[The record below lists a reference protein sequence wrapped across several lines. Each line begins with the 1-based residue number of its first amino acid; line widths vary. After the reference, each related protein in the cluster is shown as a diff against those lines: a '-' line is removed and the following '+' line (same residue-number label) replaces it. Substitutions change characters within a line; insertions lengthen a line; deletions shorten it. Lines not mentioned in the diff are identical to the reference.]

1 MAIDP
6 ILATPAGFAAG
17 ILGLDLYPWQVR
29 ALTDLEQPGMVS
41 VRCCNEAGK
50 TTYLAAPAILWVMA
64 CFAGATAVI
73 TSGSWRQ
80 VKEQLFPAIQRFRP
94 SLPGWEIHD
103 TRVVA
108 PNGSRCVG
116 FSTDD
121 PGLFEGFHVGPGGH
135 RETPLLIIV
144 DEAKSVAEGIFQAID
159 RCRPT
164 WLLLMSSPGA
174 PTGRFY
180 RSHTKERMHYRTS
193 VVRASDCPHISAE
206 TINGIIARYGRDHW
220 FVRSSIDAE
229 FTEDENDGR
238 ILKLSD
244 IEKCIRGQVAH
255 KQGDICAA
263 CDFAAGG
270 DENVLAVRMGNKVH
284 VERAWREPNTMV
296 AAGDFIAMFRK
307 LGLKPGQITGDAD
320 GLGRPVI
327 DRMGELGWPINP
339 LHANATPNNPLL
351 YSNRSAELWDEAAA
365 QIRAGAVLLPDD
377 AVLIEQLA
385 GRRWKRWSDGKLQLE
400 SKRDMKARGETS
412 PDRADAVVCAMA
424 NLASFLRP
432 KAATFD
438 VLLQV
443 EDAQETHHLAGFDAG
458 G

>member
-6 ILATPAGFAAG
+6 ILATPAGFAGG
-17 ILGLDLYPWQVR
+17 ILGLSLYQWQVR
-29 ALTDLEQPGMVS
+29 ALTDLEKPGMVS

-64 CFAGATAVI
+64 CFAGATVVI

-80 VKEQLFPAIQRFRP
+80 VKEQLFPAIQRFSP
-94 SLPGWEIHD
+94 ALPGWQID
-103 TRVVA
+103 GTRIVA

-121 PGLFEGFHVGPGGH
+121 PGLFEGFHVGAGGH

-144 DEAKSVAEGIFQAID
+144 DEAKSVHEGIFEAID

-180 RSHTKERMHYRTS
+180 RSHTKDRQHYRTH
-193 VVRASDCPHISAE
+193 VVRAADCPHIAQS
-206 TINGIIARYGRDHW
+206 TLDGIIARYGRDHW

-229 FTEDENDGR
+229 FTEDANDGR
-238 ILKLSD
+238 IVQLAD
-244 IEKCIRGQVAH
+244 IEKCVRGQVAH

-270 DENVLAVRMGNKVH
+270 DENVFAIRRGNKVH
-284 VERAWREPNTMV
+284 IERAWRDPNTMV
-296 AAGDFIAMFRK
+296 AAGDFIAMFRAA
-307 LGLKPGQITGDAD
+307 GLKPSQITGDAD

-327 DRMGELGWPINP
+327 DRMAELGWPINQ
-339 LHANATPNNPLL
+339 LHNNAAPNNPAL
-351 YSNRSAELWDEAAA
+351 YTNRAAELWDQAAD
-365 QIRAGAVLLPDD
+365 QIRRGAVLLPDD
-377 AVLIEQLA
+377 PILIEQLA
-385 GRRWKRWSDGKLQLE
+385 ARRWKRWSDGKLALE
-400 SKRDMKARGETS
+400 SKRDLKARGETS
-412 PDRADAVVCAMA
+412 PDRADAVVVALA
-424 NLASFLRP
+424 NLAEFLRP
-432 KAATFD
+432 KAATFE
-438 VLLQV
+438 VLEQLQ
-443 EDAQETHHLAGFDAG
+443 EARETHHFAGFDAG
-458 G
+458 Y